1 MILYSIGDS
10 VTWGAEL
17 ENKEEGRYS
26 KLVANHIGGI
36 DCNNASSGV
45 SNDYIFRNAM
55 RDITQ
60 WIKTN
65 RIWDETNG
73 WVESDELKVLIG
85 WTSPTRFEWWD
96 GEKYVQDRLWVDYD
110 KWGDVDKWQ
119 TTEQQDK
126 FILHQNEL
134 IPSYIRTFNH
144 IQSLISLCELNG
156 IDYYFFNTFYQYET
170 IKEPKSKIDLW
181 GRETEQLGLEYLK
194 VEMDNMYDY
203 LNKNNATFH
212 ERKHPTKKSHKLWAN
227 YIIEKWL

>member
-17 ENKEEGRYS
+17 ENKENERYS
-26 KLVANHIGGI
+26 KLVADDLGAI
-36 DCNNASSGV
+36 DCNNASAGV
-45 SNDYIFRNAM
+45 SNDYLFRNAM
-55 RDITQ
+55 RDIHQ
-60 WIKTN
+60 WINTHK
-65 RIWDETNG
+65 IWDETNG
-73 WVESDELKVLIG
+73 WSESDELKVLIG

-110 KWGDVDKWQ
+110 KWGSPDENQ

-144 IQSLISLCELNG
+144 IQSLISICELNG
-156 IDYYFFNTFYQYET
+156 IDYYFFNTFYHYEN

-181 GRETEQLGLEYLK
+181 GRDEEQLGLKFLK
-194 VEMDNMYDY
+194 EEMDNMYDY

-212 ERKHPTKKSHKLWAN
+212 ERKHPTKESHKMWAN
-227 YIIEKWL
+227 YILNTWL